1 MNVFKKYGTSYD
13 LLENLVSKKTTV
25 NSANADQISF
35 IINLMNGYNESKLID
50 IKAIKD
56 EFFYN
61 IVLTKSKEVF
71 LDTKKN
77 SKKSIRSLLPH
88 KFREYISNKEK
99 DVLLNTMNL
108 YNGRNKIIKLFES
121 EDITPSMYAYDA
133 KSEPEIYAGV
143 KRSEQKSVENIGGRV
158 KLRKQKSDEFNKIIT
173 KKDEVINRELFKN
186 YFHQFESLSDTQKKL
201 SKTQNA

>member
-1 MNVFKKYGTSYD
+1 
-13 LLENLVSKKTTV
+13 
-25 NSANADQISF
+25 
-35 IINLMNGYNESKLID
+35 MNGYNESKLID

-56 EFFYN
+56 EIFYN

-77 SKKSIRSLLPH
+77 SKKNIRSLLPH

-133 KSEPEIYAGV
+133 KSEPEIYDGV
-143 KRSEQKSVENIGGRV
+143 KRSEQKSVESIGARV